1 MAGADFTRL
10 CARDVFMSCL
20 IGVVLAVTGCGFELP
35 ESAVQPFLMGRGE
48 GLELDTDSVRPGPA
62 YDGALN
68 EDRDLIFMDVEQEI
82 HLHSSGGSKGAFKP
96 TAFAR

>member
-1 MAGADFTRL
+1 VAGADFTRL

-20 IGVVLAVTGCGFELP
+20 IGVVLAATGCGFELP

-48 GLELDTDSVRPGPA
+48 GLKLDANPVCPGPA

-68 EDRDLIFMDVEQEI
+68 EDWSLVFRDVEQEI
-82 HLHSSGGSKGAFKP
+82 HLHSRKGSEGAFDP
-96 TAFAR
+96 TSFAR

>member
-1 MAGADFTRL
+1 
-10 CARDVFMSCL
+10 MSCL
-20 IGVVLAVTGCGFELP
+20 IGMVLAVTGCGFELP
-35 ESAVQPFLMGRGE
+35 ESAVQPFLMERGE

-68 EDRDLIFMDVEQEI
+68 EDRGLIFMDVEQEI